1 MSDVACCMLLLYNII
16 ILTNSK
22 QATRR
27 QTTTSKQTTRK
38 GIHDVDYLRDTLPRR
53 RRYPPT
59 PRGMFITFHSIIIF
73 LSTFLSVCGDLLCL
87 ALDLESQSVE
97 ALLFGNSKTF
107 AMARNTS
114 RPPSRL
120 VFRNSN
126 IYNSKSSITPLQHHV
141 IFFLVC

>member
-1 MSDVACCMLLLYNII
+1 MTWINLGISGGDSFGGHVRQSHVACLLLF
-16 ILTNSK
+16 IL
-22 QATRR
+22 
-27 QTTTSKQTTRK
+27 
-38 GIHDVDYLRDTLPRR
+38 LLP
-53 RRYPPT
+53 
-59 PRGMFITFHSIIIF
+59 F

-114 RPPSRL
+114 RPPFRL

-126 IYNSKSSITPLQHHV
+126 IYNSKSSLPL
-141 IFFLVC
+141 FNTMLYFS